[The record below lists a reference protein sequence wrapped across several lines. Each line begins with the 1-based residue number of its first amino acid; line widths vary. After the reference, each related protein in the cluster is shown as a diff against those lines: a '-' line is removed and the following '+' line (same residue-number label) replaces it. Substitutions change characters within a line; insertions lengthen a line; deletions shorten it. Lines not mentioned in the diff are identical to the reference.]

1 MQKLDIHEKAGLVRY
16 AIQNGIV
23 ELND

>member
-23 ELND
+23 DLHD